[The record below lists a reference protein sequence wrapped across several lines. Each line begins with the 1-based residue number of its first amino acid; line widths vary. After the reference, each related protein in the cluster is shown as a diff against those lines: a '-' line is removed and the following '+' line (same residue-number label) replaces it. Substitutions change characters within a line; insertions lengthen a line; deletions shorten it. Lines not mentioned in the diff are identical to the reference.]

1 MTPTD
6 AVVAVAMKPVAERL
20 AVELAGLPPEQ
31 VEQAVSQYIQQALR
45 ELELSDIPREK
56 IVQAALALLIHERE
70 RVLGPE
76 KR

>member
-1 MTPTD
+1 MTPND
-6 AVVAVAMKPVAERL
+6 AIVAVAMKPVAERL
-20 AVELAGLPPEQ
+20 AVTLAGMPPEQ
-31 VEQAVSQYIQQALR
+31 AERAVSQYVQQAVR
-45 ELELSDIPREK
+45 ELELSDIPREG